1 MQKALKAE
9 GHAQKMLL
17 ANINF
22 QNMNKPYRISPHEVL
37 ELSLKNTVYQGGG
50 GGLKTRGRGLDNFLP
65 QQRATYQRGT
75 EFNTLSA
82 THLSEV

>member
-50 GGLKTRGRGLDNFLP
+50 GGG
-65 QQRATYQRGT
+65 
-75 EFNTLSA
+75 
-82 THLSEV
+82 